1 VITCAVC
8 DAGSERGIIER
19 MAIDR
24 PFGLVLSCLVLTA
37 LSACSSRPDVDS
49 ESAPALSAM
58 AHALMDSNPRSDTV
72 QYPPWP
78 PEIREH
84 LDPEQIRIHPE
95 GVYIATDSSFVEE
108 DGVFVPRDATFRP
121 DSSGDPSYTPVALDV
136 FIYHIAG

>member
-1 VITCAVC
+1 
-8 DAGSERGIIER
+8 

-37 LSACSSRPDVDS
+37 LSACSSRPDVDP

-58 AHALMDSNPRSDTV
+58 AHALMDRNPRSDTV

-78 PEIREH
+78 PEIREL

-108 DGVFVPRDATFRP
+108 DGVFVPRDVTKFRP
-121 DSSGDPSYTPVALDV
+121 DSSGDPRYTPVALDV
-136 FIYHIAG
+136 FTYPVAG